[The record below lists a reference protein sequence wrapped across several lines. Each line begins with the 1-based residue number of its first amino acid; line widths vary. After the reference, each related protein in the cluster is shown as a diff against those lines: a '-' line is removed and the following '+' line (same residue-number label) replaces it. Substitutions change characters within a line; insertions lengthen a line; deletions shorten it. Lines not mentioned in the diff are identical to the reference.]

1 MAIIA
6 EAPKL
11 FGKWSFDDIEIS
23 DISLEDYIAAKPK
36 YATYRPHTAG
46 RYAQKRFRKAAC
58 PIVERMTNSMMYN
71 GRNNGKK
78 LLAVRIMKHTLEII
92 HLTTDQNPV
101 QVVPQPFARFYRCA
115 GKVFGGP
122 ASTALLVTNAARV
135 LQR

>member
-1 MAIIA
+1 MA
-6 EAPKL
+6 EVPKL

-36 YATYRPHTAG
+36 YATYLPHTAG

-101 QVVPQPFARFYRCA
+101 QVVPQPFARFIDA
-115 GKVFGGP
+115 P
-122 ASTALLVTNAARV
+122 AKCSVVRQA
-135 LQR
+135 QPC

>member
-36 YATYRPHTAG
+36 YATYLPHTAG

-58 PIVERMTNSMMYN
+58 PIVERMTNSMLYN
-71 GRNNGKK
+71 GRNNSKK

-101 QVVPQPFARFYRCA
+101 QVVPQPFARFYRCKP
-115 GKVFGGP
+115 KVVRQAQP
-122 ASTALLVTNAARV
+122 C
-135 LQR
+135 